1 MKAEIEGGWKRGGNA
16 EMEVEGVV
24 GRTELE
30 VERESGREE
39 YVRRRKKRVP
49 IVCFLFVIGQLE

>member
-1 MKAEIEGGWKRGGNA
+1 
-16 EMEVEGVV
+16 MEVEGV
-24 GRTELE
+24 GRIEVELE